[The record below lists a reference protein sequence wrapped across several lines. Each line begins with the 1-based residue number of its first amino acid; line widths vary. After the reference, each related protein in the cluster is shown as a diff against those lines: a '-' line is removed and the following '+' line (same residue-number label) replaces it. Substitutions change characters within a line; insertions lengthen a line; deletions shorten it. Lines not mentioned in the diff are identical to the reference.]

1 MGRSW
6 VGLAFRTLPSN
17 GTIIPL
23 LTNVIS
29 ILLSA
34 FAMWDYNR
42 INKEKE
48 EQCREGGITEDRK
61 NEFRDMGDESPL
73 FRYTL

>member
-1 MGRSW
+1 MVELLVR
-6 VGLAFRTLPSN
+6 LYLMI
-17 GTIIPL
+17 TIICL
-23 LTNVIS
+23 LTNFDVS

-42 INKEKE
+42 INKRKE
-48 EQCREGGITEDRK
+48 ALCRERGINEDRK
-61 NEFRDMGDESPL
+61 EEFRNMGDQSPL

>member
-1 MGRSW
+1 M
-6 VGLAFRTLPSN
+6 T
-17 GTIIPL
+17 TIICL
-23 LTNVIS
+23 LTSNLMIS

-42 INKEKE
+42 INKQKE
-48 EQCREGGITEDRK
+48 ELCRERGITEDRK
-61 NEFRDMGDESPL
+61 DEFRNMGDQSPL

>member
-1 MGRSW
+1 MVELLVR
-6 VGLAFRTLPSN
+6 LYLMI
-17 GTIIPL
+17 TIICL
-23 LTNVIS
+23 LTNFDVS

-42 INKEKE
+42 INKQKE
-48 EQCREGGITEDRK
+48 ELCRERGITEDQK
-61 NEFRDMGDESPL
+61 DEFRNMGDESPL

>member
-1 MGRSW
+1 M
-6 VGLAFRTLPSN
+6 
-17 GTIIPL
+17 
-23 LTNVIS
+23 IS

-34 FAMWDYNR
+34 FAMWNYNR

-48 EQCREGGITEDRK
+48 EHCRKDRITEDRK
-61 NEFRDMGDESPL
+61 DEFQNIGDQSPL

>member
-1 MGRSW
+1 MRFH
-6 VGLAFRTLPSN
+6 LIFAITCALTTLM
-17 GTIIPL
+17 
-23 LTNVIS
+23 IS

-42 INKEKE
+42 INKQKE
-48 EQCREGGITEDRK
+48 EQCREGGITEDRED
-61 NEFRDMGDESPL
+61 EFRDMGDQSPL